1 MWFWTQSPAF
11 PDCVASFICLAPPA
25 FSGSRKCPVSSTF
38 LRLAHLYICVL
49 AFLLMQVL
57 RPGVFSPPSHKTV
70 PQWGSLRTSS
80 DNNLSLNPF
89 LIPSCYLFLR
99 AEANMP
105 YSGVPQNFEC
115 ISSMSLPRN
124 FYIHTISCI
133 HGFSCFLDLRHVFFS
148 RFVFPEHSLAVSW
161 DSINNKG
168 PKNKEYI
175 LKWGII
181 VYRKKKRQVISD

>member
-70 PQWGSLRTSS
+70 PQWGLWGPAQTTTFLWIPFWSLLAICSSGQKQICLILGSLRI
-80 DNNLSLNPF
+80 LNVF
-89 LIPSCYLFLR
+89 LVCHFQ
-99 AEANMP
+99 E
-105 YSGVPQNFEC
+105 
-115 ISSMSLPRN
+115 IS
-124 FYIHTISCI
+124 ISI
-133 HGFSCFLDLRHVFFS
+133 QLVVYM
-148 RFVFPEHSLAVSW
+148 VFPAS
-161 DSINNKG
+161 
-168 PKNKEYI
+168 
-175 LKWGII
+175 
-181 VYRKKKRQVISD
+181 